1 MIPALCQHPTYFQLI
16 ALSPDVPIVITR
28 NALSHS
34 QVRESI
40 STTHAVRIIGTGA
53 THRILHPLESVTNR
67 GLVCIRQKVLGHLSI
82 NIVIYEGRM
91 YIKKR
96 KGVAFG
102 ICERASTTE
111 ALLLVVT
118 NVILLPLEIWYL
130 PPPLSLVLR
139 LLLPS
144 VF

>member
-1 MIPALCQHPTYFQLI
+1 
-16 ALSPDVPIVITR
+16 
-28 NALSHS
+28 
-34 QVRESI
+34 
-40 STTHAVRIIGTGA
+40 
-53 THRILHPLESVTNR
+53 
-67 GLVCIRQKVLGHLSI
+67 
-82 NIVIYEGRM
+82 M